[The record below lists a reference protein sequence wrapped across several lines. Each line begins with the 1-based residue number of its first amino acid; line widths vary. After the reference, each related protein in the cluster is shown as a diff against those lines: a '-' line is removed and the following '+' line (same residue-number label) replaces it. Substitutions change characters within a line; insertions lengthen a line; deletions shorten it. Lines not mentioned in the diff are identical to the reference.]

1 MAKAAVIS
9 QREPFLSTQPE
20 KKMTAE
26 PKSTSNINFSVD
38 QLDESNK
45 TIEDFMGR
53 SMQYNAKELL
63 GRAEEA
69 FKQIMTDGTLKP
81 LK

>member
-1 MAKAAVIS
+1 MSETKPASA
-9 QREPFLSTQPE
+9 
-20 KKMTAE
+20 
-26 PKSTSNINFSVD
+26 INFSVD
-38 QLDESNK
+38 KLEESK
-45 TIEDFMGR
+45 ATIEDFMGR

-81 LK
+81 VK

>member
-1 MAKAAVIS
+1 MTPEAKSVTDA
-9 QREPFLSTQPE
+9 T
-20 KKMTAE
+20 
-26 PKSTSNINFSVD
+26 FSVD
-38 QLDESNK
+38 KLSESKK

-53 SMQYNAKELL
+53 SMQYNAQELL

-81 LK
+81 VK